1 MSFLEYLTGKQK
13 EVKEDIEKNSIVVFL
28 IPNKIYQDRLLR
40 IAKSVASRF
49 DKVLYISLNKPAEK
63 IIEIL
68 KRGNI
73 DTRKFLFID
82 AITKRIKANAS
93 DHGIIFISPPADSEK
108 FSASLS
114 QIIEK
119 EKGDGVIF
127 DSLSTMLVYQDTS
140 TIIRFMHDFT
150 AKLMVEHEF
159 GGFICLLE
167 DVNSACVK
175 DMTTLADKVIDMSDE
190 KTEIRQED
198 SEAIIAKLEN
208 ELNSIKQA
216 YASKLLSEQTYLH
229 AKERILDKLKRLRKI
244 DIKLLYAKG
253 FVEKR

>member
-68 KRGNI
+68 KRENI
-73 DTRKFLFID
+73 DARKFLFID
-82 AITKRIKANAS
+82 AITKRVKADAS
-93 DHGIIFISPPADSEK
+93 DHGIIFISPPADFDK
-108 FSASLS
+108 FSTSLN

-119 EKGDGVIF
+119 ERVDGIIF
-127 DSLSTMLVYQDTS
+127 DSLSAMLVYQDES
-140 TIIRFMHDFT
+140 TVIRFMHDFT

-167 DVNSACVK
+167 DVNSALVK
-175 DMTTLADKVIDMSDE
+175 NMTTLADKVIDMGDE
-190 KTEIRQED
+190 KAEIRQED
-198 SEAIIAKLEN
+198 SEVIIAKLEK
-208 ELNSIKQA
+208 EISSIKQA
-216 YASKLLSEQTYLH
+216 YASKLISEQTYLH
-229 AKERILDKLKRLRKI
+229 AKERILDKLRRLRKI
-244 DIKLLYAKG
+244 DIRLLYAKG